1 MSGLVISSSGGQG
14 VATEDLWW
22 LIDRLSGVVT
32 QAEQTTV
39 ELRRSVQEYRPES
52 WGLLTHYCERWVDD
66 VDQVTRSL
74 KAYTEAV
81 AEQEQFR
88 TSLMMS
94 PFVVGELSAGVL
106 QLGGGYHPEVSV
118 HQRAVES
125 GVPIASGVA
134 ERLARL
140 PGSETPIRI
149 ERYPLPDGTT
159 HTEVF
164 ISGTREW
171 SLGSEDDPFDMRS
184 NLALVAGVP
193 AAASLAATLAMRQA
207 QVSPR
212 DPVVFIGH
220 SQGGGVATA
229 LAESGQFRTIGLITA
244 GAPVGHMPV
253 TGDYPALRI
262 EHTDDPIVSLGG
274 QAVSGREVVVGR
286 DSGAPLWDVSAVH
299 ASEGYAETAAH
310 IDRSPV
316 SFLHDAVARAPEG
329 VSGQSLLFD
338 ATEAI
343 RSDGEEGAGRTTR

>member
-1 MSGLVISSSGGQG
+1 MSSLVISASGGQR
-14 VATEDLWW
+14 VAAEDLWW
-22 LIDRLSGVVT
+22 LIDLLGGVVKR
-32 QAEQTTV
+32 AEHTTDQL
-39 ELRRSVQEYRPES
+39 LRSAREYQPES
-52 WGLLTHYCERWVDD
+52 WRLLTQTCEHWVED
-66 VDQVTRSL
+66 VGHLSRSL
-74 KAYTEAV
+74 QSYTELV

-88 TSLMMS
+88 TSLMIGHS
-94 PFVVGELSAGVL
+94 VLGGLSAGIL
-106 QLGGGYHPEVSV
+106 HISGGYHPGVRVEEHSV
-118 HQRAVES
+118 DS

-140 PGSETPIRI
+140 PDSETPIRI

-193 AAASLAATLAMRQA
+193 AAASIAARQAMRQA
-207 QVSPR
+207 RVSPR

-220 SQGGGVATA
+220 SQGGAVATA
-229 LAESGQFRTIGLITA
+229 LAESGQFRTVGLITA

-253 TGDYPALRI
+253 TGGYPALRI

-274 QAVSGREVVVGR
+274 HTIPGGEVVVSR
-286 DSGAPLWDVSAVH
+286 DSGAPLWDPAAVH
-299 ASEGYAETAAH
+299 AREAYTDTAAQ

-316 SFLHDAVARAPEG
+316 SVLQEAVGTAPAG
-329 VSGQSLLFD
+329 VSGRSYLFD
-338 ATEAI
+338 ATEVTI
-343 RSDGEEGAGRTTR
+343 GDGEAAAGRRDQ

>member
-1 MSGLVISSSGGQG
+1 MSSLVISASGGQR

-22 LIDRLSGVVT
+22 LIDLLGGVLT
-32 QAEQTTV
+32 RAEHTTDQLV
-39 ELRRSVQEYRPES
+39 RSVRDYQPES
-52 WGLLTHYCERWVDD
+52 WSLLTQTCERWVDD
-66 VDQVTRSL
+66 VDHVSRSL
-74 KAYTEAV
+74 QSYTELV

-88 TSLMMS
+88 TSLMIGHS
-94 PFVVGELSAGVL
+94 VLGGLSAGVL
-106 QLGGGYHPEVSV
+106 HLSGGYHPEVRVEEHSV
-118 HQRAVES
+118 AH

-171 SLGSEDDPFDMRS
+171 SLGAEDDPFDMRS

-193 AAASLAATLAMRQA
+193 AAASMAARHAMRQA
-207 QVSPR
+207 RVSPR
-212 DPVVFIGH
+212 DPVVFVGH
-220 SQGGGVATA
+220 SQGGAVATA
-229 LAESGQFRTIGLITA
+229 LAESGQFRTVGLITA

-274 QAVSGREVVVGR
+274 HTSSGREVVVSR

-299 ASEGYAETAAH
+299 ASEGYTDTATQ

-316 SFLHDAVARAPEG
+316 SFLHDAVATAPEG
-329 VSGQSLLFD
+329 VSGQAYLFD
-338 ATEAI
+338 ATELTTG
-343 RSDGEEGAGRTTR
+343 DGEAVAGRTGQ

>member
-1 MSGLVISSSGGQG
+1 VSGLVISSSGGQR

-22 LIDRLSGVVT
+22 LIDRLGGVVT

-52 WGLLTHYCERWVDD
+52 WALLTHYCERWIED
-66 VDQVTRSL
+66 VDQISGSL

-88 TSLMMS
+88 TSLMIS
-94 PFVVGELSAGVL
+94 HLVVGGLSAGVL
-106 QLGGGYHPEVSV
+106 HFGGGYHPEVSV
-118 HQRAVES
+118 HQRDVES

-184 NLALVAGVP
+184 NLALVAGFP
-193 AAASLAATLAMRQA
+193 AAASIAARLAMRQA
-207 QVSPR
+207 RVSPR

-220 SQGGGVATA
+220 SQGGAVATA
-229 LAESGQFRTIGLITA
+229 LAQSGQFRTIGLITA

-274 QAVSGREVVVGR
+274 HTVSGREVVVSR

-299 ASEGYAETAAH
+299 ASAGYVETAAQ

-316 SFLHDAVARAPEG
+316 SFLHDAVSTAPEG
-329 VSGQSLLFD
+329 VSGESLLFD
-338 ATEAI
+338 ATETT

>member
-1 MSGLVISSSGGQG
+1 MSSLVISASGGQR

-22 LIDRLSGVVT
+22 LIDLLGGVVARAGHT
-32 QAEQTTV
+32 TEQLL
-39 ELRRSVQEYRPES
+39 ESVREYQPES
-52 WGLLTHYCERWVDD
+52 WSLLTQSCERWVDD
-66 VDQVTRSL
+66 VDHVSRSL
-74 KAYTEAV
+74 QSYTELV

-88 TSLMMS
+88 ASLMIGHS
-94 PFVVGELSAGVL
+94 VLGGLSAGL
-106 QLGGGYHPEVSV
+106 LHLSGGYRPGVRVQEHSV
-118 HQRAVES
+118 DN

-193 AAASLAATLAMRQA
+193 AAASMAARQAMRHA
-207 QVSPR
+207 RVSPR

-220 SQGGGVATA
+220 SQGGAVATS
-229 LAESGQFRTIGLITA
+229 LAESGQFRTVGLITA

-262 EHTDDPIVSLGG
+262 EHSDDPIVSLGG
-274 QAVSGREVVVGR
+274 HNGPGREVVVTR

-299 ASEGYAETAAH
+299 ASEGYIDTAER

-316 SFLHDAVARAPEG
+316 SVVHGAVATAPEG
-329 VSGQSLLFD
+329 VSGRSYLFD
-338 ATEAI
+338 ATELTIA
-343 RSDGEEGAGRTTR
+343 DGEEVVGRTGR